1 MTPGPT
7 VTVNGRTY
15 RYPRGP
21 VVIVC
26 IDGSEPAY
34 FDAAIAAGRSP
45 AIARFRRSGFA
56 TLARSVVPSFTNP
69 NNLSIVTGVSPAVH
83 GIAGNYF
90 YDAAGARE
98 VMMNDPQFLR
108 CETLLA
114 VLAREGAGVVVITA
128 KDKLRRLLGHGL
140 RGVCFSS
147 EKAAEAT
154 KEEHGIDRVTTR
166 CSTTTSMRS
175 TAAAPSSASRPITG

>member
-1 MTPGPT
+1 MPPGPT

-45 AIARFRRSGFA
+45 AVARFRSSGLA

-69 NNLSIVTGVSPAVH
+69 NNLSIVTGVSPAGH
-83 GIAGNYF
+83 GIPGKYF
-90 YDAAGARE
+90 YDGGGRTD
-98 VMMNDPQFLR
+98 VMVNEPPVLR
-108 CETLLA
+108 CETLL
-114 VLAREGAGVVVITA
+114 
-128 KDKLRRLLGHGL
+128 
-140 RGVCFSS
+140 
-147 EKAAEAT
+147 
-154 KEEHGIDRVTTR
+154 
-166 CSTTTSMRS
+166 
-175 TAAAPSSASRPITG
+175 